1 MGLTNWA
8 MPLETPLEMA
18 LSQIILANMDMKLGK
33 KQNLPENYLFENF
46 GDASLQIGLSNL
58 AVSLATIFKI
68 TFSMIL

>member
-8 MPLETPLEMA
+8 MPLATPLEMA

-46 GDASLQIGLSNL
+46 GDAFLQISLSNL
-58 AVSLATIFKI
+58 AVSLATTFKI